1 MVPFHSRSPNAQA
14 EWKPQAKMKRGEPE
28 RGVHDEQGKKRVW
41 VREAVTTSRAEH
53 PAVAANGR

>member
-1 MVPFHSRSPNAQA
+1 MRYSEGTCS
-14 EWKPQAKMKRGEPE
+14 PQAKMKRGEPE

-41 VREAVTTSRAEH
+41 VQEAVTMSRAEH